1 MLTALKGRL
10 TNETLTHTHHH
21 PGPGSNAHTEAECRA
36 AVSNR
41 FGFKWRCLTAGGVH
55 VACVNGGFCAA
66 KRRKSCPVEG
76 RQARNVFDALVIRYS
91 ISIPVPSLDKPDGPL
106 LMRDRQSPV
115 GRSTTELPESRFC
128 FPPWLLAHGQMPENK
143 ISPAKPAR

>member
-41 FGFKWRCLTAGGVH
+41 FGFEWRCLTAGGVH
-55 VACVNGGFCAA
+55 VASHKG
-66 KRRKSCPVEG
+66 CPVEG
-76 RQARNVFDALVIRYS
+76 REQ
-91 ISIPVPSLDKPDGPL
+91 
-106 LMRDRQSPV
+106 
-115 GRSTTELPESRFC
+115 T
-128 FPPWLLAHGQMPENK
+128 
-143 ISPAKPAR
+143 

>member
-55 VACVNGGFCAA
+55 VACINGARLG
-66 KRRKSCPVEG
+66 RPVEAHRAG
-76 RQARNVFDALVIRYS
+76 TNLMLWLGFYT
-91 ISIPVPSLDKPDGPL
+91 PL
-106 LMRDRQSPV
+106 LSP
-115 GRSTTELPESRFC
+115 
-128 FPPWLLAHGQMPENK
+128 
-143 ISPAKPAR
+143 